1 MDGKTVA
8 SIITRYAFVQVAFII
23 AVAVSAMHFNSAKI
37 LMWFLLTPFLS
48 GVVRT
53 SPTPPTKGDSDGE

>member
-1 MDGKTVA
+1 MDGKTVV

-37 LMWFLLTPFLS
+37 LMWFLLTPFICC
-48 GVVRT
+48 GVRT
-53 SPTPPTKGDSDGE
+53 YSTSTEGDSDGE